1 MSLDAVS
8 WAMDQTVGRSAA
20 KLLLVTLAHCVNGK
34 GTDNMVCFPS
44 FAFLAHRTE
53 LDKKSVTKNMQWLL
67 ESGFLEKTGARH
79 GRTGQVHEY
88 RLKEP
93 ISGVVSDAED
103 FQKAHHIST
112 ESTPETGAF
121 GNDES
126 TPHFPAKDT
135 TFPPKAHHISP
146 ESNPNVVH
154 GTSKEQVIEQ
164 VREQKRVRGA
174 ADMLDGFP
182 EFWAQYPNKA
192 GKVNASRSWQKKALH
207 TDLAL
212 RGTVMSALAI
222 HRTLP
227 QWTKD
232 NGQYVPHATTWLNQE
247 RYLDDV
253 GVQTRLGQ
261 NAQSATTGD
270 WWTAA
275 GFLNRWEAENER
287 CYAHNAHT
295 FRDGKKLASQ
305 AEVTA

>member
-34 GTDNMVCFPS
+34 GTGNMVCFPS

-67 ESGFLEKTGARH
+67 ECGYLEKTGARH

-93 ISGVVSDAED
+93 NSGAVSGIEVSP
-103 FQKAHHIST
+103 KAHHISP
-112 ESTPETGAF
+112 ESNPKTGVFAA
-121 GNDES
+121 DES

-135 TFPPKAHHISP
+135 TFPRKAHHISP

-174 ADMLDGFP
+174 ADLPDGFP

-192 GKVNASRSWQKKALH
+192 GKVNASKSWQKKALH
-207 TDLAL
+207 TNLAL
-212 RGTVMSALAI
+212 RDTVMSALAL

-232 NGQYVPHATTWLNQE
+232 GGQYVPHATTWLNQE

-253 GVQTRLGQ
+253 QPGGQAGV
-261 NAQSATTGD
+261 AQQSQGAGD

-295 FRDGKKLASQ
+295 FRDGKKLPTQ
-305 AEVTA
+305 AEVHA